1 MEFTGEGLSSLT
13 MDDRFTMAN
22 MAIEAGA
29 KNGIFE
35 VDDKTIE
42 YMKEHSKK
50 EYTIYKADEDAHY
63 DEVIEID
70 LDKID
75 YTVAFPHSP
84 GNAKNKEDWGD
95 ISGDPGRD
103 AARAQW
109 GGKWRLPTKSE
120 FQELIVNSTWT
131 WTTQNGHSGYLVTS
145 DKNGQTIFLP
155 AAGWRL
161 GNESGYVGSYGSY
174 WSSSPGEEYAF
185 DACGLFFFEGYRNV
199 SLDSRR
205 YGRSMR
211 PVLGE

>member
-1 MEFTGEGLSSLT
+1 MKKILSVTVLLGMICFQSLAQSTGTHNGHKWVDLGLSVKWATCNIGALT
-13 MDDRFTMAN
+13 PGGYGNYYAWGEMSV
-22 MAIEAGA
+22 
-29 KNGIFE
+29 K
-35 VDDKTIE
+35 
-42 YMKEHSKK
+42 S
-50 EYTIYKADEDAHY
+50 
-63 DEVIEID
+63 
-70 LDKID
+70 D
-75 YTVAFPHSP
+75 YSITNSASY
-84 GNAKNKEDWGD
+84 GKEDWGD